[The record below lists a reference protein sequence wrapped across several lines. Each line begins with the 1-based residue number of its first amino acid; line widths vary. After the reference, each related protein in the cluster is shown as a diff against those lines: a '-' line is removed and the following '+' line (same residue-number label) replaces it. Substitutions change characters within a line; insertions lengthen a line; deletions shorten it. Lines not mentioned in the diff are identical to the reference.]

1 MVVKCFNWIDLIK
14 VIVQLFVSI
23 FFGYNF
29 DMFMLVDFVYEI
41 DVMQLVGSWIRNLMY
56 KGVLIDLNVQFIVV
70 INNYCVSGGGNFLG
84 FDGSKMIFV
93 LFDVNCDVLIVFIK
107 KCGVIMCVV
116 DGV

>member
-1 MVVKCFNWIDLIK
+1 M
-14 VIVQLFVSI
+14 
-23 FFGYNF
+23 
-29 DMFMLVDFVYEI
+29 
-41 DVMQLVGSWIRNLMY
+41 
-56 KGVLIDLNVQFIVV
+56 